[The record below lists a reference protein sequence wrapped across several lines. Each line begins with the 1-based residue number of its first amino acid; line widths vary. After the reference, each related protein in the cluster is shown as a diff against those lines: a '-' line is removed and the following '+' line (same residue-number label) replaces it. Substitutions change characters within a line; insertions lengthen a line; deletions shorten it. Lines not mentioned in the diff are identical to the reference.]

1 MKNQLFILLLMFSGL
16 ACQSSN
22 VVEIIQPPGLNR
34 LCELNIQGE
43 SVLPSGRFVK
53 PEGEVTRITHDPFGL
68 ALSTDGTIALAIHS
82 NVLTVINTDGSQKPI
97 RLPAYDGKLKD
108 PFDSKG
114 SFMGAAITKDNRLA
128 YLSGGDSGDIIIFN
142 LKTLE
147 SEQRH
152 TINGWS
158 NSRQYEDS
166 FVGDIMLSRDEKVLY
181 ILDQFNFRLVIFNLE
196 TKRIIQSISVGRF
209 PFGLDISPDG
219 KLAYVANVGIFD
231 YPLAPDLNQDNI
243 EEKGLDF
250 PPYGLPSKEA
260 EHGVVVDGREIPG
273 LGSAQVPEAVSVWT
287 IDLTSNE
294 IIAKE
299 KTGYRMGEMVEGLE
313 VEGGASP
320 NSIAAGKKKVYVSNA
335 TNDNISIL
343 DKTAGKII
351 ATIPLTID
359 PQIDAFRGM
368 IPFGLELSHNE
379 SRLYIAL
386 SGLNA
391 IAVVETNTDKVLGYI
406 PTGWFPTKLQI
417 SPDDQTLYVVTAR
430 GFGAGP
436 NGGKDFVAPIQGTY
450 VGDIMLGSFETID
463 LTTVDLKKSTQQV
476 KDNTFRVVKIED
488 DGKNPLPPAP
498 GLRKSPVRHIV
509 YITKENR
516 TYDEVYGQFRNGNG
530 DASLARYGL
539 DVSITN
545 RKGSR
550 RVESV
555 TVMPNHQKITREFA
569 ISDNFYCDSD
579 ASVHGHRWMVGTYPN
594 EWVEINSSMR
604 KREKVFS
611 SAPGRKYVAGASGAV
626 YPEDYNEAGGLW
638 EHLAR
643 NGVDFFNFGL
653 GFEFSAAA
661 EEQWHKYTGVK
672 MAVMFPMP
680 KPLFDRTSRKYATY
694 NTSVPDQFRIDMFEE
709 ELQDKWLSGKEEF
722 PSLITMMIPN
732 DHGAGE
738 RPDDG
743 YPFRE
748 SFMADNDLA
757 LGRVLHILSRT
768 KWWKEMLIIVTEDDA
783 QDGRDHIDAHRSLLM
798 MISPWVKRGHV
809 SHTHAN
815 FGAIL
820 RTIYHILDMP
830 PLNQFD
836 ATASLLQDFF
846 THTPDFKPYSVEMV
860 DQRIFDPQKALDPY
874 DVNFRWDSLKES
886 PQIDNEDDFRKSHEG
901 QSLYEKRI
909 KNETTTPRR
918 RSRSTG

>member
-1 MKNQLFILLLMFSGL
+1 M
-16 ACQSSN
+16 
-22 VVEIIQPPGLNR
+22 
-34 LCELNIQGE
+34 
-43 SVLPSGRFVK
+43 
-53 PEGEVTRITHDPFGL
+53 
-68 ALSTDGTIALAIHS
+68 
-82 NVLTVINTDGSQKPI
+82 
-97 RLPAYDGKLKD
+97 
-108 PFDSKG
+108 
-114 SFMGAAITKDNRLA
+114 
-128 YLSGGDSGDIIIFN
+128 
-142 LKTLE
+142 
-147 SEQRH
+147 
-152 TINGWS
+152 
-158 NSRQYEDS
+158 
-166 FVGDIMLSRDEKVLY
+166 
-181 ILDQFNFRLVIFNLE
+181 
-196 TKRIIQSISVGRF
+196 
-209 PFGLDISPDG
+209 
-219 KLAYVANVGIFD
+219 AYVANVGIYD
-231 YPLAPDLNQDNI
+231 YPLAPELKPDNL

-250 PPYGLPSKEA
+250 PPYGIPSKEA
-260 EHGVVVDGREIPG
+260 ERGVVVDGRRIPG
-273 LGSAQVPEAVSVWT
+273 LGSPHVPEAVSVWT

-294 IIAKE
+294 IITKE

-343 DKTAGKII
+343 DKITGKII

-359 PQIDAFRGM
+359 PRIDAFRGM

-391 IAVVETNTDKVLGYI
+391 IAVVDTKTDKVLGYI
-406 PTGWFPTKLQI
+406 STGWFPTKLQI
-417 SPDDQTLYVVTAR
+417 SPDDKTLYIVTAR

-436 NGGKDFVAPIQGTY
+436 NGGKNFVAPIQGTY
-450 VGDIMLGSFETID
+450 VGDIMLGSFEKID
-463 LTTVDLKKSTQQV
+463 LTTIDFKRSTQQV
-476 KDNTFRVVKIED
+476 KNNTFRVVKIED

-509 YITKENR
+509 FITKENR
-516 TYDEVYGQFRNGNG
+516 TYDEVYGQFQNGKG
-530 DASLARYGL
+530 DASLARYGI
-539 DVSITN
+539 DVSFPN
-545 RKGSR
+545 RRGSR
-550 RVESV
+550 RVENV
-555 TVMPNHQKITREFA
+555 TVMPNHQKIATEFA

-604 KREKVFS
+604 KSRKIFS

-626 YPEDYNEAGGLW
+626 YPEDYNEAGGMW

-643 NGVDFFNFGL
+643 NGVEFFNFGL

-680 KPLFDRTSRKYATY
+680 QPLFKRTSRKYATY

-709 ELQDKWLSGKEEF
+709 ELRDKWLSGKEEF
-722 PSLITMMIPN
+722 PPLITMMIPN

-738 RPDDG
+738 RPEDG

-748 SFMADNDLA
+748 SYMADNDLA
-757 LGRVLHILSRT
+757 LGRVLHLLSRT

-798 MISPWVKRGHV
+798 MISPWVKKGYV

-820 RTIYHILDMP
+820 KTIYHILDMP

-836 ATASLLQDFF
+836 AAASLLQDFF
-846 THTPDFKPYSVEMV
+846 INTPDFKPYIVEMV
-860 DQRIFDPQKALDPY
+860 DQSIFDPQKALDPY

-886 PQIDNEDDFRKSHEG
+886 PEIDNEDDFRKSHEG
-901 QSLYEKRI
+901 QTK
-909 KNETTTPRR
+909 P
-918 RSRSTG
+918 